1 MRPHDPLLRLASWG
15 VVCADV
21 INQTFIPIACGPLP
35 GLHQTIFRAEAY
47 AAISALRYGR
57 SKQVPFWL
65 WVDNQRVFDIL
76 TECRQGSLRTFALT
90 DKDHDLCQLLV
101 DECRRAVAGGFQT
114 VVKVCSHQDSALISD
129 LVEDWV
135 FKGNEAADQCAI
147 SGRAYFPG
155 DTLTLWESLVAHY
168 NNLTPIRDELHRH
181 FVRIGEFAVECKAQ
195 LHRWDR
201 QRWQAADEDN
211 ESGEDDLPKV
221 AVDSSQLRP
230 SFSNIDFS
238 AEFNFPDKLGHFA
251 DQVLVER
258 VRNFTGGN
266 FTVGRT
272 ASTFT

>member
-1 MRPHDPLLRLASWG
+1 MHHALGVETVDSVHHRHWECPAFQPSRNLIPDSAFRALPHFDECTLERGWFQLPDQLRAFRQCLCEAPDLSSRFFPCDINADCLHLFTDGSCLRPHDPLLRLASWG

-114 VVKVCSHQDSALISD
+114 VPNRSGKTKSYK
-129 LVEDWV
+129 
-135 FKGNEAADQCAI
+135 KGN
-147 SGRAYFPG
+147 R
-155 DTLTLWESLVAHY
+155 L
-168 NNLTPIRDELHRH
+168 
-181 FVRIGEFAVECKAQ
+181 
-195 LHRWDR
+195 
-201 QRWQAADEDN
+201 
-211 ESGEDDLPKV
+211 
-221 AVDSSQLRP
+221 
-230 SFSNIDFS
+230 
-238 AEFNFPDKLGHFA
+238 FPD
-251 DQVLVER
+251 
-258 VRNFTGGN
+258 
-266 FTVGRT
+266 
-272 ASTFT
+272 